1 MKYYSAIK
9 NEIMPFTAAYMDLK
23 MLILR
28 EVKSEKDKYPVISLI
43 CGIFEMMQTNL
54 FTKQKQ
60 LTDIENKLMVTEVKR
75 GE

>member
-1 MKYYSAIK
+1 
-9 NEIMPFTAAYMDLK
+9 MPFTAAYMDLK

-28 EVKSEKDKYPVISLI
+28 EVKSEKDKYPMISLI
-43 CGIFEMMQTNL
+43 CGIFEMMQMNL

-60 LTDIENKLMVTEVKR
+60 LTDTENKLMVTEVKR